1 MVEYTLPKGG
11 YMDKLYLDF
20 DENGLLTMYIEGN
33 LNKFKSSLK
42 YENGKYI
49 FGVEKRLIKDKNLID
64 KLKYE
69 HVSLIP
75 KVDTINTKKN
85 KKTEPTNEEKYE
97 VHDLPND
104 IIFDGKDF
112 YSLVPLEWTCNN
124 GKYFTCLNTSY
135 TRSTVISLLKK
146 RFFDISL
153 MNEYLNDTILPKIFE
168 VKIVD
173 RIDSYEAKCNVVNGI
188 LDKIELPAYAR
199 KMDIKYENG
208 KIILEK
214 PTTLIKINIPSEV
227 DTIGINTKNYLYTD
241 TELENDFLYDIF
253 IPASVKKLYKLVN
266 ITHGKINSLVFS
278 KNFSNALIYYDLVN
292 TLSSINNFQ
301 IPCNIG
307 LIKALINRVYLGFG
321 CIYDKNSHLTIYYK
335 NEEELL
341 SFIKKFCELDRKLDT
356 KRIIIGDIQTGD
368 LIGHIVKFKFDNDL
382 WDFYLDSFYKEA
394 SLKDI
399 DITVSGPELTI
410 GAQYKI
416 IKMLKND
423 NVNFTGDELKE
434 TKGQEHTEEKQK
446 VNKTTLIAD
455 DIVDEILSID
465 YFGLDKNDVKNKINE
480 ILIKYNEDLASL
492 KEGLALQSEEGL
504 YTELLIKLNLLKDNL
519 YQKFEK
525 NLVVFDMLDE
535 VNILLSILNGEEVII
550 NTSLEKDFYLLS
562 NNILPFTNE
571 KITNDLKSYLENEKN
586 KLENYLLTNENRPYE
601 DMDKFILSIRTYL
614 NITLLS
620 IRNYLNKEE
629 ILDVIRD
636 YTNMQMQINY
646 KEPIKNYLSIVLLE
660 IDKIKN
666 EIFDINSTNLEV
678 HNIIDKINIDYSN
691 MESNEIIKYVD
702 SILMEIYGLYYK
714 IKFNNISKLKKESY
728 KMRLLK

>member
-1 MVEYTLPKGG
+1 
-11 YMDKLYLDF
+11 MDKLYLDF

-33 LNKFKSSLK
+33 LDKFKSTLK
-42 YENGKYI
+42 YENNKYF

-69 HVSLIP
+69 HISLIP

-97 VHDLPND
+97 VHDLPDD

-153 MNEYLNDTILPKIFE
+153 MNEYLNDTILPKIFD
-168 VKIVD
+168 VKDVD
-173 RIDSYEAKCNVVNGI
+173 RINSYEAIYKIFNET
-188 LDKIELPAYAR
+188 LDEIELPNYKR
-199 KMDIKYENG
+199 QIDISYKSG
-208 KIILEK
+208 KIVLEK
-214 PTTLIKINIPSEV
+214 PKTLIKIDIPENVKVINCPSKKLPAKENI
-227 DTIGINTKNYLYTD
+227 
-241 TELENDFLYDIF
+241 LYDIYF
-253 IPASVKKLYKLVN
+253 PSTVENLQSIMTVYN
-266 ITHGKINSLVFS
+266 GQINSIIFD
-278 KNFSNALIYYDLVN
+278 KNFNGKMKLRSLITN
-292 TLSSINNFQ
+292 KPINFLQ
-301 IPCNIG
+301 IPCNIE
-307 LIKALINRVYLGFG
+307 LMKSIINIGYSEFVYVF
-321 CIYDKNSHLTIYYK
+321 DKNSKLTLIYK
-335 NEEELL
+335 NEKELL
-341 SFIKKFCELDRKLDT
+341 DFLHYFILLDKKLDS
-356 KRIIIGDIQTGD
+356 KKSRKFIFDESFDKYVPGIE
-368 LIGHIVKFKFDNDL
+368 FKFDNEIWEYPL
-382 WDFYLDSFYKEA
+382 YEFKKKV
-394 SLKDI
+394 SLSDI
-399 DITVSGPELTI
+399 DITLYGSELSH
-410 GAQYKI
+410 GVQNKI
-416 IKMLKND
+416 KRMLKND
-423 NVNFTGDELKE
+423 NVHFVIEKLNE

-455 DIVDEILSID
+455 DIIDEILSID

-480 ILIKYNEDLASL
+480 ILIKYNKDLSNL
-492 KEGLALQSEEGL
+492 KEGLSLQSEEGL
-504 YTELLIKLNLLKDNL
+504 YTELLVKLNLLKESL

-525 NLVVFDMLDE
+525 NLVVYDMLDE
-535 VNILLSILNGEEVII
+535 VNNLLSILNNEEIVI
-550 NTSLEKDFYLLS
+550 NTSLENDFYSLS
-562 NNILPFTNE
+562 KNILPFVEE
-571 KITNDLKSYLENEKN
+571 KITDDLRNYLENEKH
-586 KLENYLLTNENRPYE
+586 KLESYLLTNENRPYE

-629 ILDVIRD
+629 ILEVIRD

-666 EIFDINSTNLEV
+666 EIFDINPTNLEV

-714 IKFNNISKLKKESY
+714 IKFNNTSKLKKESY

>member
-1 MVEYTLPKGG
+1 
-11 YMDKLYLDF
+11 MDKLYLDF

-33 LNKFKSSLK
+33 LDKFKSTLK
-42 YENGKYI
+42 YENGKYF
-49 FGVEKRLIKDKNLID
+49 FGVEKRLIKDKNLIV

-85 KKTEPTNEEKYE
+85 KKAEPTNEEKYE
-97 VHDLPND
+97 VHDLPDD
-104 IIFDGKDF
+104 ITFDGKNF

-146 RFFDISL
+146 RFFDISV
-153 MNEYLNDTILPKIFE
+153 MNDYLNDTILPKIFD
-168 VKIVD
+168 VKDVD
-173 RIDSYEAKCNVVNGI
+173 RIDSYEARCKVDNGI
-188 LDKIELPAYAR
+188 LDKLELPAYAR

-208 KIILEK
+208 KIILER
-214 PTTLIKINIPSEV
+214 PTTLIKINIPKTASQ
-227 DTIGINTKNYLYTD
+227 INCELVSKYTR
-241 TELENDFLYDIF
+241 NGFLYDIY
-253 IPASVKKLYKLVN
+253 IPDSVKQVDYLYDFYSD
-266 ITHGKINSLVFS
+266 KINSLIFDKDFNGQVAKHAFIS
-278 KNFSNALIYYDLVN
+278 SNLVN
-292 TLSSINNFQ
+292 NLK
-301 IPCNIG
+301 IPCNIE
-307 LIKALINRVYLGFG
+307 LMKSIINFSYEGFTY
-321 CIYDKNSHLTIYYK
+321 IFDKNSKLTLIYK
-335 NEEELL
+335 NEKELL
-341 SFIKKFCELDRKLDT
+341 DFLHYFILLDKKLDS
-356 KRIIIGDIQTGD
+356 KKSRKFIFDESFDKYVPGIE
-368 LIGHIVKFKFDNDL
+368 FKFDNEIWEYPL
-382 WDFYLDSFYKEA
+382 RDFYKKT

-399 DITVSGPELTI
+399 DITLCGPEI
-410 GAQYKI
+410 SKKVQNKI
-416 IKMLKND
+416 KKMIKND
-423 NVNFTGDELKE
+423 IVHFVIEKLDE
-434 TKGQEHTEEKQK
+434 TKGQEHTKEKQK

-465 YFGLDKNDVKNKINE
+465 YFGLDKNDVKNQINE
-480 ILIKYNEDLASL
+480 ILIKYNEDLSNLKGGLSL
-492 KEGLALQSEEGL
+492 QNEEGL
-504 YTELLIKLNLLKDNL
+504 YTNLLIKLNELKDNL
-519 YQKFEK
+519 YHNFEK

-550 NTSLEKDFYLLS
+550 NTSLENDFYSLS
-562 NNILPFTNE
+562 KNILPFVEE
-571 KITNDLKSYLENEKN
+571 KITDDLRNYLESEKH

-629 ILDVIRD
+629 ILEVIRD

-666 EIFDINSTNLEV
+666 EIFDINPTNLEV

-714 IKFNNISKLKKESY
+714 IKFNNTSKLKKESY

>member
-1 MVEYTLPKGG
+1 
-11 YMDKLYLDF
+11 MDKLYLDF

-33 LNKFKSSLK
+33 LDKFKSTLK
-42 YENGKYI
+42 FNNNKYI

-69 HVSLIP
+69 RVSLIP

-85 KKTEPTNEEKYE
+85 KKAEPTNEEKYE

-104 IIFDGKDF
+104 IIFDVKDF
-112 YSLVPLEWTCNN
+112 YSLVPLEWKDN

-135 TRSTVISLLKK
+135 TRSTVMSMY
-146 RFFDISL
+146 DSD
-153 MNEYLNDTILPKIFE
+153 YLNDTILPIIFE
-168 VKIVD
+168 VKTVD

-188 LDKIELPAYAR
+188 LDRIEFPAYAR

-208 KIILEK
+208 KIILER
-214 PTTLIKINIPSEV
+214 PTILIKINIPKTASQ
-227 DTIGINTKNYLYTD
+227 INCELVSKYTR
-241 TELENDFLYDIF
+241 NGFLYDIY
-253 IPASVKKLYKLVN
+253 IPDSVKQVDYLYDFYSD
-266 ITHGKINSLVFS
+266 KINSLIFDKDFNGQVAKHAFIS
-278 KNFSNALIYYDLVN
+278 SNLVN
-292 TLSSINNFQ
+292 NLK
-301 IPCNIG
+301 IPCNIE
-307 LIKALINRVYLGFG
+307 LMKSIINFSYEGFTY
-321 CIYDKNSHLTIYYK
+321 IFDKNSKLTLIYK
-335 NEEELL
+335 NEKELL
-341 SFIKKFCELDRKLDT
+341 DFLHYFILLDKKLDS
-356 KRIIIGDIQTGD
+356 KKSRKFIFDESFDKYVPGIE
-368 LIGHIVKFKFDNDL
+368 FKFDNEIWEYPL
-382 WDFYLDSFYKEA
+382 RDFYKKT

-399 DITVSGPELTI
+399 DITLCGPEI
-410 GAQYKI
+410 SKKVQNKI
-416 IKMLKND
+416 KKMIKND
-423 NVNFTGDELKE
+423 IVHFVIEKLDE
-434 TKGQEHTEEKQK
+434 TKGQEHTKEKQK

-465 YFGLDKNDVKNKINE
+465 YFGLDKNDVKNQINE
-480 ILIKYNEDLASL
+480 ILIKYNEDLSNLKGGLSL
-492 KEGLALQSEEGL
+492 QNEEGL
-504 YTELLIKLNLLKDNL
+504 YTNLLIKLNELKDNL
-519 YQKFEK
+519 YHNFEK

-550 NTSLEKDFYLLS
+550 NTSLENDFYSLS
-562 NNILPFTNE
+562 KNILPFVEE
-571 KITNDLKSYLENEKN
+571 KITDDLRNYLESEKH

-629 ILDVIRD
+629 ILEVIRD

-666 EIFDINSTNLEV
+666 EIFDINPTNLEV

-714 IKFNNISKLKKESY
+714 IKFNNTSKLKKESY
-728 KMRLLK
+728 KMRLLKWIGN

>member
-1 MVEYTLPKGG
+1 
-11 YMDKLYLDF
+11 MDKLYLDF

-33 LNKFKSSLK
+33 LDKFKSTLK
-42 YENGKYI
+42 YENNKYF

-69 HVSLIP
+69 HISLIP

-97 VHDLPND
+97 VHDLPDD

-153 MNEYLNDTILPKIFE
+153 MNEYLNDTILPKIFD
-168 VKIVD
+168 VKDVD
-173 RIDSYEAKCNVVNGI
+173 RINSYEAIYKIFNET
-188 LDKIELPAYAR
+188 LDEIELPNYKR
-199 KMDIKYENG
+199 QIDISYKSG
-208 KIILEK
+208 KIVLEK
-214 PTTLIKINIPSEV
+214 PKTLIKIDIPENVKVINCPSKKLPAKENI
-227 DTIGINTKNYLYTD
+227 
-241 TELENDFLYDIF
+241 LYDIYF
-253 IPASVKKLYKLVN
+253 PSTVENLQSIMTVYN
-266 ITHGKINSLVFS
+266 GQINSIIFD
-278 KNFSNALIYYDLVN
+278 KNFNGKMKLRSLITN
-292 TLSSINNFQ
+292 KPINFLQ
-301 IPCNIG
+301 IPCNIE
-307 LIKALINRVYLGFG
+307 LMKSIINIGYSEFVYVF
-321 CIYDKNSHLTIYYK
+321 DKNSKLTLIYK
-335 NEEELL
+335 NEKELL
-341 SFIKKFCELDRKLDT
+341 DFLQYFILLDKKLDS
-356 KRIIIGDIQTGD
+356 KKSRKFIFDESFDKYVPGIE
-368 LIGHIVKFKFDNDL
+368 FKFDNEIWEYPL
-382 WDFYLDSFYKEA
+382 YEFKKKV
-394 SLKDI
+394 SLSDI
-399 DITVSGPELTI
+399 DITLYGSELSH
-410 GAQYKI
+410 GVQNKI
-416 IKMLKND
+416 KRMLKND
-423 NVNFTGDELKE
+423 NVHFVIEKLNE

-455 DIVDEILSID
+455 DIIDEILSID

-480 ILIKYNEDLASL
+480 ILIKYNKDLSNL
-492 KEGLALQSEEGL
+492 KEGLSLQSEEGL
-504 YTELLIKLNLLKDNL
+504 YTELLVKLNLLKESL

-525 NLVVFDMLDE
+525 NLVVYDMLDE
-535 VNILLSILNGEEVII
+535 VNNLLSILNNEEIVI
-550 NTSLEKDFYLLS
+550 NTSLENDFYSLS
-562 NNILPFTNE
+562 KNILPFVEE
-571 KITNDLKSYLENEKN
+571 KITDDLRNYLENEKH
-586 KLENYLLTNENRPYE
+586 KLENYLLTGENRPYE

-636 YTNMQMQINY
+636 YTNMQMKINY

-666 EIFDINSTNLEV
+666 EIFDINPTNLEV

-714 IKFNNISKLKKESY
+714 IKFNNTSKLKKESY

>member
-1 MVEYTLPKGG
+1 
-11 YMDKLYLDF
+11 MDKLYLDF

-33 LNKFKSSLK
+33 LDKFKSTLK
-42 YENGKYI
+42 YENNKYF

-69 HVSLIP
+69 HISLIP

-97 VHDLPND
+97 VHDLPDD

-153 MNEYLNDTILPKIFE
+153 MNEYLNDTILPKIFD
-168 VKIVD
+168 VKDVD
-173 RIDSYEAKCNVVNGI
+173 RINSYEAIYKIFNET
-188 LDKIELPAYAR
+188 LDEIELPNYKR
-199 KMDIKYENG
+199 QIDISYKSG
-208 KIILEK
+208 KIVLEK
-214 PTTLIKINIPSEV
+214 PKTLIKIYIPENV
-227 DTIGINTKNYLYTD
+227 KGINCPSKKLPAK
-241 TELENDFLYDIF
+241 ENILYDIYF
-253 IPASVKKLYKLVN
+253 PSTVENLQSIMTVYN
-266 ITHGKINSLVFS
+266 GQINSIIFD
-278 KNFSNALIYYDLVN
+278 KNFNGKMKLRSLITN
-292 TLSSINNFQ
+292 KPINFLQ
-301 IPCNIG
+301 IPCNIE
-307 LIKALINRVYLGFG
+307 LMKSIINIGYSEFVYVF
-321 CIYDKNSHLTIYYK
+321 DKNSKLTLIYK
-335 NEEELL
+335 NEKELL
-341 SFIKKFCELDRKLDT
+341 DFLHYFILLDKKLDS
-356 KRIIIGDIQTGD
+356 KKSRKFIFDESFDKYVPGIE
-368 LIGHIVKFKFDNDL
+368 FKFDNEIWEYPL
-382 WDFYLDSFYKEA
+382 YEFKKKV
-394 SLKDI
+394 SLSDI
-399 DITVSGPELTI
+399 DITLYGSELSH
-410 GAQYKI
+410 GVQNKI
-416 IKMLKND
+416 KRMLKND
-423 NVNFTGDELKE
+423 NVHFVIEKLNE

-455 DIVDEILSID
+455 DIIDEILSID

-480 ILIKYNEDLASL
+480 ILIKYNKDLSNL
-492 KEGLALQSEEGL
+492 KEGLSLQSEEGL
-504 YTELLIKLNLLKDNL
+504 YTELLVKLNLLKESL

-525 NLVVFDMLDE
+525 NLVVYDMLDE
-535 VNILLSILNGEEVII
+535 VNNLLSILNNEEIVI
-550 NTSLEKDFYLLS
+550 NTSLENDFYSLS
-562 NNILPFTNE
+562 KNILPFVEE
-571 KITNDLKSYLENEKN
+571 KITDDLRNYLENEKH
-586 KLENYLLTNENRPYE
+586 KLENYLLTGENRPYE

-636 YTNMQMQINY
+636 YTNMQMKINY

-666 EIFDINSTNLEV
+666 EIFDINPTNLEV

-714 IKFNNISKLKKESY
+714 IKFNNTSKLKKESY

>member
-1 MVEYTLPKGG
+1 
-11 YMDKLYLDF
+11 MDKLYLDF

-33 LNKFKSSLK
+33 LDKFKSTLK
-42 YENGKYI
+42 YENGKYF
-49 FGVEKRLIKDKNLID
+49 FGVEKRLIKDKNLIV

-85 KKTEPTNEEKYE
+85 KKAEPTNEEKYE
-97 VHDLPND
+97 VHDLPDD
-104 IIFDGKDF
+104 ITFDGKNF

-146 RFFDISL
+146 RFFDISV
-153 MNEYLNDTILPKIFE
+153 MNDYLNDTILPKIFD
-168 VKIVD
+168 VKDVD
-173 RIDSYEAKCNVVNGI
+173 RIDSYEARCKVDNGI
-188 LDKIELPAYAR
+188 LDKLELPAYAR

-208 KIILEK
+208 KIILER
-214 PTTLIKINIPSEV
+214 PTILIKINIPKTASQ
-227 DTIGINTKNYLYTD
+227 INCELVSKYTR
-241 TELENDFLYDIF
+241 NGFLYDIY
-253 IPASVKKLYKLVN
+253 IPDSVKQVDYLYDFYSD
-266 ITHGKINSLVFS
+266 KINSLIFDKDFNGQVAKHAFIS
-278 KNFSNALIYYDLVN
+278 SNLVN
-292 TLSSINNFQ
+292 NLK
-301 IPCNIG
+301 IPCNIE
-307 LIKALINRVYLGFG
+307 LMKSIINFSYEGFTY
-321 CIYDKNSHLTIYYK
+321 IFDKNSKLTLIYK
-335 NEEELL
+335 NEKELL
-341 SFIKKFCELDRKLDT
+341 DFLHYFILLDKKLDS
-356 KRIIIGDIQTGD
+356 KKSRKFIFDESFDKYVPGIE
-368 LIGHIVKFKFDNDL
+368 FKFDNEIWEYPL
-382 WDFYLDSFYKEA
+382 RDFYKKT

-399 DITVSGPELTI
+399 DITLCGPEI
-410 GAQYKI
+410 SKKVQNKI
-416 IKMLKND
+416 KKMIKND
-423 NVNFTGDELKE
+423 IVHFVIEKLDE
-434 TKGQEHTEEKQK
+434 TKGQEHTKEKQK

-465 YFGLDKNDVKNKINE
+465 YFGLDKNDVKNQINE
-480 ILIKYNEDLASL
+480 ILIKYNEDLSNLKGGLSL
-492 KEGLALQSEEGL
+492 QNEEGL
-504 YTELLIKLNLLKDNL
+504 YTNLLIKLNELKDNL
-519 YQKFEK
+519 YHSFEK

-550 NTSLEKDFYLLS
+550 NTSLENDFYSLS
-562 NNILPFTNE
+562 KNILPFVEE
-571 KITNDLKSYLENEKN
+571 KITDDLRNYLESEKH

-629 ILDVIRD
+629 ILEVIRD

-666 EIFDINSTNLEV
+666 EIFDINPTNLEV

-714 IKFNNISKLKKESY
+714 IKFNNTSKLKKESY

>member
-1 MVEYTLPKGG
+1 
-11 YMDKLYLDF
+11 MDKLYLDF
-20 DENGLLTMYIEGN
+20 DEHGLLIMYIEGN
-33 LNKFKSSLK
+33 LEKFKSALK

-49 FGVEKRLIKDKNLID
+49 FGIEKRLIKDKNLID

-75 KVDTINTKKN
+75 KVDTINCK
-85 KKTEPTNEEKYE
+85 KKTKVESTDEEKYE
-97 VHDLPND
+97 VRGLPDD
-104 IIFDGKDF
+104 IIFDGKNF
-112 YSLVPLEWTCNN
+112 YSLVPLEWRDN

-146 RFFDISL
+146 RFFDISV
-153 MNEYLNDTILPKIFE
+153 MNDYLNDTILPKIFD
-168 VKIVD
+168 VKDVD
-173 RIDSYEAKCNVVNGI
+173 RIDSYEARCKVDNGI
-188 LDKIELPAYAR
+188 LDKLELPAYAR

-208 KIILEK
+208 KIILER
-214 PTTLIKINIPSEV
+214 PTILIKINIPKTASQ
-227 DTIGINTKNYLYTD
+227 INCELVSKYTR
-241 TELENDFLYDIF
+241 NGFLYDIY
-253 IPASVKKLYKLVN
+253 IPDSVKQVDYLYDFYSD
-266 ITHGKINSLVFS
+266 KINSLIFDKDFNGQVAKHAFIS
-278 KNFSNALIYYDLVN
+278 SNLVN
-292 TLSSINNFQ
+292 NLK
-301 IPCNIG
+301 IPCNIE
-307 LIKALINRVYLGFG
+307 LMKSIINFSYEGFTY
-321 CIYDKNSHLTIYYK
+321 IFDKNSKLTLIYK
-335 NEEELL
+335 NEKELL
-341 SFIKKFCELDRKLDT
+341 DFLHYFILLDKKLDS
-356 KRIIIGDIQTGD
+356 KKSRKFIFDESFDKYVPGIE
-368 LIGHIVKFKFDNDL
+368 FKFDNEIWEYPL
-382 WDFYLDSFYKEA
+382 RDFYKKT

-399 DITVSGPELTI
+399 DITLCGPEI
-410 GAQYKI
+410 SKKVQNKI
-416 IKMLKND
+416 KKMIKND
-423 NVNFTGDELKE
+423 IVHFVIEKLDE

-455 DIVDEILSID
+455 DIIDEILSID

-480 ILIKYNEDLASL
+480 ILIKYNEDLANLKSGLSL
-492 KEGLALQSEEGL
+492 KSEEGL
-504 YTELLIKLNLLKDNL
+504 YTELLVSLSNLKDSL
-519 YQKFEK
+519 YQNFEK
-525 NLVVFDMLDE
+525 NLVVYDMLDE
-535 VNILLSILNGEEVII
+535 VNILLSILNGEEVVI

-571 KITNDLKSYLENEKN
+571 KITDDLRNYLENEKH
-586 KLENYLLTNENRPYE
+586 KLENYLLTGENRPYE

-636 YTNMQMQINY
+636 YTNMQMKINY

-666 EIFDINSTNLEV
+666 EIFDINPTNLEV

-714 IKFNNISKLKKESY
+714 IKFNNTSKLKKESY

>member
-1 MVEYTLPKGG
+1 
-11 YMDKLYLDF
+11 MDKLYLDF
-20 DENGLLTMYIEGN
+20 DENGLLIMYIEGN
-33 LNKFKSSLK
+33 LDKFKSTLK
-42 YENGKYI
+42 FNNNKYI

-75 KVDTINTKKN
+75 KVDTINAKKK

-97 VHDLPND
+97 VQGLPDD

-146 RFFDISL
+146 RFFDISV
-153 MNEYLNDTILPKIFE
+153 MNDYLNDTILPKIFD
-168 VKIVD
+168 VKDVD
-173 RIDSYEAKCNVVNGI
+173 RIDSYEARCKVDNGI
-188 LDKIELPAYAR
+188 LDKLELPAYAR

-208 KIILEK
+208 KIILER
-214 PTTLIKINIPSEV
+214 PTILIKINIPKTASQ
-227 DTIGINTKNYLYTD
+227 INCELVSKYTR
-241 TELENDFLYDIF
+241 NGFLYDIY
-253 IPASVKKLYKLVN
+253 IPDSVKQVDYLYDFYSD
-266 ITHGKINSLVFS
+266 KINSLIFDKDFNGQVAKHAFIS
-278 KNFSNALIYYDLVN
+278 SNLVN
-292 TLSSINNFQ
+292 NLK
-301 IPCNIG
+301 IPCNIE
-307 LIKALINRVYLGFG
+307 LMKSIINFSYEGFTY
-321 CIYDKNSHLTIYYK
+321 IFDKNSKLTLIYK
-335 NEEELL
+335 NEKELL
-341 SFIKKFCELDRKLDT
+341 DFLHYFILLDKKLDS
-356 KRIIIGDIQTGD
+356 KKSRKFIFDESFDKYVPGIE
-368 LIGHIVKFKFDNDL
+368 FKFDNEIWEYPL
-382 WDFYLDSFYKEA
+382 RDFYKKT

-399 DITVSGPELTI
+399 DITLCGPEI
-410 GAQYKI
+410 SKKVQNKI
-416 IKMLKND
+416 KKMIKND
-423 NVNFTGDELKE
+423 IVHFVIEKLDE

-465 YFGLDKNDVKNKINE
+465 YFGLDKNDVKNQINE
-480 ILIKYNEDLASL
+480 ILIKYNEDLSNLKGGLSL
-492 KEGLALQSEEGL
+492 QNEEGL
-504 YTELLIKLNLLKDNL
+504 YTNLLIKLNELKDNL
-519 YQKFEK
+519 YHNFEK

-636 YTNMQMQINY
+636 YTNMQMKINY

-666 EIFDINSTNLEV
+666 EIFDINPTNLEV

-714 IKFNNISKLKKESY
+714 IKFNNTSKLKKESY

>member
-1 MVEYTLPKGG
+1 
-11 YMDKLYLDF
+11 MDKLYLDF

-33 LNKFKSSLK
+33 LDKFKSTLK
-42 YENGKYI
+42 FNNNKYI

-69 HVSLIP
+69 HISLIP
-75 KVDTINTKKN
+75 KVDTINAKKK

-97 VHDLPND
+97 VQGLPDD

-146 RFFDISL
+146 RFFDISV
-153 MNEYLNDTILPKIFE
+153 MNDYLNDTILPKIFDVKE
-168 VKIVD
+168 VE
-173 RIDSYEAKCNVVNGI
+173 RTNSYEASYKIFNEV
-188 LDKIELPAYAR
+188 LEKIELPNYTR
-199 KMDIKYENG
+199 KIDISYENG
-208 KIILEK
+208 KIVLEK
-214 PTTLIKINIPSEV
+214 PKTLIKIDIPENVKVINCPSKKLPAKENI
-227 DTIGINTKNYLYTD
+227 
-241 TELENDFLYDIF
+241 LYDIYF
-253 IPASVKKLYKLVN
+253 PSTVENLQSIMTVYN
-266 ITHGKINSLVFS
+266 GQINSIIFD
-278 KNFSNALIYYDLVN
+278 KNFNGKMKLRSLITN
-292 TLSSINNFQ
+292 KPINFLQ
-301 IPCNIG
+301 IPCNIE
-307 LIKALINRVYLGFG
+307 LMKSIINIGYSEFVYVF
-321 CIYDKNSHLTIYYK
+321 DKNSKLTLIYK
-335 NEEELL
+335 NEKELL
-341 SFIKKFCELDRKLDT
+341 DFLHYFILLDKKLDS
-356 KRIIIGDIQTGD
+356 KKSRKFIFDESFDKYVPGIE
-368 LIGHIVKFKFDNDL
+368 FKFDNEIWEYPL
-382 WDFYLDSFYKEA
+382 YEFKKKV
-394 SLKDI
+394 SLSDI
-399 DITVSGPELTI
+399 DITLYGSELSH
-410 GAQYKI
+410 GVQNKI
-416 IKMLKND
+416 KRMLKND
-423 NVNFTGDELKE
+423 NVHFVIEKLDV

-455 DIVDEILSID
+455 DIIDEILSID

-480 ILIKYNEDLASL
+480 ILIKYNKDLSNL
-492 KEGLALQSEEGL
+492 KEGLSLQSEEGL
-504 YTELLIKLNLLKDNL
+504 YTELLVKLNLLKESL

-525 NLVVFDMLDE
+525 NLVVYDMLDE
-535 VNILLSILNGEEVII
+535 VNNLLSILNNEEIVI
-550 NTSLEKDFYLLS
+550 NTSLENDFYSLS
-562 NNILPFTNE
+562 KNILPFVEE
-571 KITNDLKSYLENEKN
+571 KITDDLRNYLENEKH
-586 KLENYLLTNENRPYE
+586 KLENYLLTGENRPYE

-636 YTNMQMQINY
+636 YTNMQMKINY

-666 EIFDINSTNLEV
+666 EIFDINPTNLGV

>member
-1 MVEYTLPKGG
+1 
-11 YMDKLYLDF
+11 MDKLYLDF

-33 LNKFKSSLK
+33 LDKFKSTLK
-42 YENGKYI
+42 YENNKYF

-75 KVDTINTKKN
+75 KVDTINGKKK

-97 VHDLPND
+97 VHDLPDD

-153 MNEYLNDTILPKIFE
+153 MNEYLNDTILPKIFD
-168 VKIVD
+168 VKDVD
-173 RIDSYEAKCNVVNGI
+173 RINSYEAIYKIFNET
-188 LDKIELPAYAR
+188 LDEIELPNYKR
-199 KMDIKYENG
+199 QIDISYKSG
-208 KIILEK
+208 KIVLEK
-214 PTTLIKINIPSEV
+214 PKTLIKIDIPENVKVINCPSKKLPAKENI
-227 DTIGINTKNYLYTD
+227 
-241 TELENDFLYDIF
+241 LYDIYF
-253 IPASVKKLYKLVN
+253 PSTVENLQSIMTVYN
-266 ITHGKINSLVFS
+266 GQINSIIFD
-278 KNFSNALIYYDLVN
+278 KNFNGKMKLRSLITN
-292 TLSSINNFQ
+292 KPINFLQ
-301 IPCNIG
+301 IPCNIE
-307 LIKALINRVYLGFG
+307 LMKSIINIGYSEFVYVF
-321 CIYDKNSHLTIYYK
+321 DKNSKLTLIYK
-335 NEEELL
+335 NEKELL
-341 SFIKKFCELDRKLDT
+341 DFLHYFILLDKKLDS
-356 KRIIIGDIQTGD
+356 KKSRKFIFDESFDKYVPGIE
-368 LIGHIVKFKFDNDL
+368 FKFDNEIWEYPL
-382 WDFYLDSFYKEA
+382 YEFKKKV
-394 SLKDI
+394 SLSDI
-399 DITVSGPELTI
+399 DITLYGSELSH
-410 GAQYKI
+410 GVQNKI
-416 IKMLKND
+416 KRMLKND
-423 NVNFTGDELKE
+423 NVHFVIEKLNE

-455 DIVDEILSID
+455 DIIDEILSID

-480 ILIKYNEDLASL
+480 ILMKYNKDLSNL
-492 KEGLALQSEEGL
+492 KEGLSLQSEEGL
-504 YTELLIKLNLLKDNL
+504 YTELLVKLNLLKESL

-525 NLVVFDMLDE
+525 NLVVYDMLDE
-535 VNILLSILNGEEVII
+535 VNNLLSILNNEEIVI
-550 NTSLEKDFYLLS
+550 NTSLENDFYSLS
-562 NNILPFTNE
+562 KNILPFVEE
-571 KITNDLKSYLENEKN
+571 KITDDLRNYLENEKH
-586 KLENYLLTNENRPYE
+586 KLENYLLTGENRPYE

-636 YTNMQMQINY
+636 YTNMQMKINY

-666 EIFDINSTNLEV
+666 EIFDINPTNLEV

-714 IKFNNISKLKKESY
+714 IKFNNTSKLKKESY

>member
-1 MVEYTLPKGG
+1 
-11 YMDKLYLDF
+11 MDKLYLDF

-33 LNKFKSSLK
+33 LDKFKSTLK
-42 YENGKYI
+42 FNNNKYI

-69 HVSLIP
+69 HISLIP

-97 VHDLPND
+97 VHDLPDD

-153 MNEYLNDTILPKIFE
+153 MNEYLNDTILPKIFD
-168 VKIVD
+168 VKDVD
-173 RIDSYEAKCNVVNGI
+173 RINSYEAIYKIFNET
-188 LDKIELPAYAR
+188 LDEIELPNYKR
-199 KMDIKYENG
+199 QIDISYKSG
-208 KIILEK
+208 KIVLEK
-214 PTTLIKINIPSEV
+214 PKTLIKIDIPENVKVINCPSKKLPAKENI
-227 DTIGINTKNYLYTD
+227 
-241 TELENDFLYDIF
+241 LYDIYF
-253 IPASVKKLYKLVN
+253 PSTVENLQSIMTVYN
-266 ITHGKINSLVFS
+266 GQINSIIFD
-278 KNFSNALIYYDLVN
+278 KNFNGKMKLRSLITN
-292 TLSSINNFQ
+292 KPINFLQ
-301 IPCNIG
+301 IPCNIE
-307 LIKALINRVYLGFG
+307 LMKSIINIGYSEFVYVF
-321 CIYDKNSHLTIYYK
+321 DKNSKLTLIYK
-335 NEEELL
+335 NEKELL
-341 SFIKKFCELDRKLDT
+341 DFLHYFILLDKKLDS
-356 KRIIIGDIQTGD
+356 KKSRKFIFDESFDKYVPGIE
-368 LIGHIVKFKFDNDL
+368 FKFDNEIWEYPL
-382 WDFYLDSFYKEA
+382 YEFKKKV
-394 SLKDI
+394 SLSDI
-399 DITVSGPELTI
+399 DITLYGSELSH
-410 GAQYKI
+410 GVQNKI
-416 IKMLKND
+416 KRMLKND
-423 NVNFTGDELKE
+423 NVHFVIEKLDV

-455 DIVDEILSID
+455 DIIDEILSID

-480 ILIKYNEDLASL
+480 ILIKYNKDLSNL
-492 KEGLALQSEEGL
+492 KEGLSLQSEEGL
-504 YTELLIKLNLLKDNL
+504 YTELLVKLNLLKESL

-525 NLVVFDMLDE
+525 NLVVYDMLDE
-535 VNILLSILNGEEVII
+535 VNNLLSILNNEEIVI
-550 NTSLEKDFYLLS
+550 NTSLENDFYSLS
-562 NNILPFTNE
+562 KNILPFVEE
-571 KITNDLKSYLENEKN
+571 KITDDLRNYLENEKH
-586 KLENYLLTNENRPYE
+586 KLENYLLTGENRPYE

-636 YTNMQMQINY
+636 YTNMQMKINY
-646 KEPIKNYLSIVLLE
+646 KEPIKNYLSIDLLE

-666 EIFDINSTNLEV
+666 EIFDINPTNLGV

>member
-1 MVEYTLPKGG
+1 
-11 YMDKLYLDF
+11 MDKLYLDF

-33 LNKFKSSLK
+33 LDKFKSTLK
-42 YENGKYI
+42 YENNKYF

-85 KKTEPTNEEKYE
+85 KKAEPTNEKKYE

-153 MNEYLNDTILPKIFE
+153 MNEYLNDTILPKIFD
-168 VKIVD
+168 VKDVD
-173 RIDSYEAKCNVVNGI
+173 RINSYEAIYKIFNET
-188 LDKIELPAYAR
+188 LDEIELPNYKR
-199 KMDIKYENG
+199 QIDISYKSG
-208 KIILEK
+208 KIVLEK
-214 PTTLIKINIPSEV
+214 PKTLIKIDIPENVKVINCPSKKLPAKENI
-227 DTIGINTKNYLYTD
+227 
-241 TELENDFLYDIF
+241 LYDIYF
-253 IPASVKKLYKLVN
+253 PSTVENLQSIMTVYN
-266 ITHGKINSLVFS
+266 GQINSIIFD
-278 KNFSNALIYYDLVN
+278 KNFNGKMKLRSLITN
-292 TLSSINNFQ
+292 KPINFLQ
-301 IPCNIG
+301 IPCNIE
-307 LIKALINRVYLGFG
+307 LMKSIINIGYSEFVYVF
-321 CIYDKNSHLTIYYK
+321 DKNSKLTLIYK
-335 NEEELL
+335 NEKELL
-341 SFIKKFCELDRKLDT
+341 DFLHYFILLDKKLDS
-356 KRIIIGDIQTGD
+356 KKSRKFIFDESFDKYVPGIE
-368 LIGHIVKFKFDNDL
+368 FKFDNEIWEYPL
-382 WDFYLDSFYKEA
+382 YEFKKKV
-394 SLKDI
+394 SLSDI
-399 DITVSGPELTI
+399 DITLYGSELSH
-410 GAQYKI
+410 GVQNKI
-416 IKMLKND
+416 KRMLKND
-423 NVNFTGDELKE
+423 NVHFVIEKLNE

-455 DIVDEILSID
+455 DIIDEILSID

-480 ILIKYNEDLASL
+480 ILIKYNKDLSNL
-492 KEGLALQSEEGL
+492 KEGLSLQSEEGL
-504 YTELLIKLNLLKDNL
+504 YTELLVKLNLLKESL

-525 NLVVFDMLDE
+525 NLVVYDMLDE
-535 VNILLSILNGEEVII
+535 VNNLLSILNNEEIVI
-550 NTSLEKDFYLLS
+550 NTSLENDFYSLS
-562 NNILPFTNE
+562 KNILPFVEE
-571 KITNDLKSYLENEKN
+571 KITDDLRNYLENEKH
-586 KLENYLLTNENRPYE
+586 KLENYLLTGENRPYE

-636 YTNMQMQINY
+636 YTNMQMKINY

-666 EIFDINSTNLEV
+666 EIFDINPTNLEV

-714 IKFNNISKLKKESY
+714 IKFNNTSKLKKESY

>member
-1 MVEYTLPKGG
+1 
-11 YMDKLYLDF
+11 MDKLYLDF

-33 LNKFKSSLK
+33 LDKFKSTLK
-42 YENGKYI
+42 YENNKYF
-49 FGVEKRLIKDKNLID
+49 FGVEKRIIKDKNLID

-75 KVDTINTKKN
+75 KVDTINGKKK

-97 VHDLPND
+97 VHDLPDD

-153 MNEYLNDTILPKIFE
+153 MNEYLNDTILPKIFD
-168 VKIVD
+168 VKDVD
-173 RIDSYEAKCNVVNGI
+173 RINSYEAIYKIFNET
-188 LDKIELPAYAR
+188 LDEIELPNYKR
-199 KMDIKYENG
+199 QIDISYKSG
-208 KIILEK
+208 KIVLEK
-214 PTTLIKINIPSEV
+214 PKTLIKIDIPENVKVINCPSKKLPAKENI
-227 DTIGINTKNYLYTD
+227 
-241 TELENDFLYDIF
+241 LYDIYF
-253 IPASVKKLYKLVN
+253 PSTVENLQSIMTVYN
-266 ITHGKINSLVFS
+266 GQINSIIFD
-278 KNFSNALIYYDLVN
+278 KNFNGKMKLRSLITN
-292 TLSSINNFQ
+292 KPINFLQ
-301 IPCNIG
+301 IPCNIE
-307 LIKALINRVYLGFG
+307 LMKSIINIGYSEFVYVF
-321 CIYDKNSHLTIYYK
+321 DKNSKLTLIYK
-335 NEEELL
+335 NEKELL
-341 SFIKKFCELDRKLDT
+341 DFLHYFILLDKKLDS
-356 KRIIIGDIQTGD
+356 KKSRKFIFDESFDKYVPGIE
-368 LIGHIVKFKFDNDL
+368 FKFDNEIWEYPL
-382 WDFYLDSFYKEA
+382 YEFKKKV
-394 SLKDI
+394 SLSDI
-399 DITVSGPELTI
+399 DITLYGSELSH
-410 GAQYKI
+410 GVQNKI
-416 IKMLKND
+416 KRMLKND
-423 NVNFTGDELKE
+423 NVHFVIEKLNE

-455 DIVDEILSID
+455 DIIDEILSID

-480 ILIKYNEDLASL
+480 ILIKYNKDLSNL
-492 KEGLALQSEEGL
+492 KEGLSLQSEEGL
-504 YTELLIKLNLLKDNL
+504 YTELLVKLNLLKESL

-525 NLVVFDMLDE
+525 NLVVYDMLDE
-535 VNILLSILNGEEVII
+535 VNNLLSILNNEEIVI
-550 NTSLEKDFYLLS
+550 NTSLENDFYSLS
-562 NNILPFTNE
+562 KNILPFVEE
-571 KITNDLKSYLENEKN
+571 KITDDLRNYLENEKH
-586 KLENYLLTNENRPYE
+586 KLENYLLTGENRPYE

-636 YTNMQMQINY
+636 YTNMQMKINY

-666 EIFDINSTNLEV
+666 EIFDINPTNLGV

>member
-1 MVEYTLPKGG
+1 
-11 YMDKLYLDF
+11 MDKLYLDF

-33 LNKFKSSLK
+33 LDKFKSTLK
-42 YENGKYI
+42 YENNKYF

-69 HVSLIP
+69 HISLIP

-97 VHDLPND
+97 VHDLPDD

-153 MNEYLNDTILPKIFE
+153 MNEYLNDTILPKIFD
-168 VKIVD
+168 VKDVD
-173 RIDSYEAKCNVVNGI
+173 RINSYEAIYKIFNET
-188 LDKIELPAYAR
+188 LDEIELPNYKR
-199 KMDIKYENG
+199 QIDISYKSG
-208 KIILEK
+208 KIVLEK
-214 PTTLIKINIPSEV
+214 PKTLIKIDIPENVKVINCPSKKLPAKENI
-227 DTIGINTKNYLYTD
+227 
-241 TELENDFLYDIF
+241 LYDIYF
-253 IPASVKKLYKLVN
+253 PSTVENLQSIMTVYN
-266 ITHGKINSLVFS
+266 GQINSIIFD
-278 KNFSNALIYYDLVN
+278 KNFNGKMKLRSLITN
-292 TLSSINNFQ
+292 KPINFLQ
-301 IPCNIG
+301 IPCNIE
-307 LIKALINRVYLGFG
+307 LMKSIINIGYSEFVYVF
-321 CIYDKNSHLTIYYK
+321 DKNSKLTLIYK
-335 NEEELL
+335 NEKELL
-341 SFIKKFCELDRKLDT
+341 DFLHYFILLDKKLDS
-356 KRIIIGDIQTGD
+356 KKSRKFIFDESFDKYVPGIE
-368 LIGHIVKFKFDNDL
+368 FKFDNEIWEYPL
-382 WDFYLDSFYKEA
+382 YEFKKKV
-394 SLKDI
+394 SLSDI
-399 DITVSGPELTI
+399 DITLYGSELSH
-410 GAQYKI
+410 GVQNKI
-416 IKMLKND
+416 KRMLKND
-423 NVNFTGDELKE
+423 NVHFVIEKLDV

-455 DIVDEILSID
+455 DIIDEILSID

-480 ILIKYNEDLASL
+480 ILIKYNKDLSNL
-492 KEGLALQSEEGL
+492 KEGLSLQSEEGL
-504 YTELLIKLNLLKDNL
+504 YTELLVKLNLLKESL

-525 NLVVFDMLDE
+525 NLVVYDMLDE
-535 VNILLSILNGEEVII
+535 VNNLLSILNNEEIVI
-550 NTSLEKDFYLLS
+550 NTSLENDFYSLS
-562 NNILPFTNE
+562 KNILPFVEE
-571 KITNDLKSYLENEKN
+571 KITDDLRNYLENEKH
-586 KLENYLLTNENRPYE
+586 KLENYLLTGENRPYE

-636 YTNMQMQINY
+636 YTNMQMKINY

-666 EIFDINSTNLEV
+666 EIFDINPTNLEV
-678 HNIIDKINIDYSN
+678 YNIIDKINIDYSN

-714 IKFNNISKLKKESY
+714 IKFNNTSKLKKESY

>member
-1 MVEYTLPKGG
+1 
-11 YMDKLYLDF
+11 MDKLYLDF

-33 LNKFKSSLK
+33 LDKFKSTLK
-42 YENGKYI
+42 YKNNKYF

-85 KKTEPTNEEKYE
+85 KKAEPTNEKKYE

-153 MNEYLNDTILPKIFE
+153 MNEYLNDTILPKIFD
-168 VKIVD
+168 VKDVD
-173 RIDSYEAKCNVVNGI
+173 RINSYEAIYKIFNET
-188 LDKIELPAYAR
+188 LDEIELPNYKR
-199 KMDIKYENG
+199 QIDISYKSG
-208 KIILEK
+208 KIVLEK
-214 PTTLIKINIPSEV
+214 PKTLIKIDIPENVKVINCPSKKLPAKENI
-227 DTIGINTKNYLYTD
+227 
-241 TELENDFLYDIF
+241 LYDIYF
-253 IPASVKKLYKLVN
+253 PSTVENLQSIMTVYN
-266 ITHGKINSLVFS
+266 GQINSIIFD
-278 KNFSNALIYYDLVN
+278 KNFNGKMKLRSLITN
-292 TLSSINNFQ
+292 KPINFLQ
-301 IPCNIG
+301 IPCNIE
-307 LIKALINRVYLGFG
+307 LMKSIINIGYSEFVYVF
-321 CIYDKNSHLTIYYK
+321 DKNSKLTLIYK
-335 NEEELL
+335 NEKELL
-341 SFIKKFCELDRKLDT
+341 DFLHYFILLDKKLDS
-356 KRIIIGDIQTGD
+356 KKSRKFIFDESFDKYVPGIE
-368 LIGHIVKFKFDNDL
+368 FKFDNEIWEYPL
-382 WDFYLDSFYKEA
+382 YEFKKKV
-394 SLKDI
+394 SLSDI
-399 DITVSGPELTI
+399 DITLYGSELSH
-410 GAQYKI
+410 GVQNKI
-416 IKMLKND
+416 KRMLKND
-423 NVNFTGDELKE
+423 NVHFVIEKLDV

-455 DIVDEILSID
+455 DIIDEILSID

-480 ILIKYNEDLASL
+480 ILIKYNKDLSNL
-492 KEGLALQSEEGL
+492 KEGLSLQSEEGL
-504 YTELLIKLNLLKDNL
+504 YTELLVKLNLLKESL

-525 NLVVFDMLDE
+525 NLVVYDMLDE
-535 VNILLSILNGEEVII
+535 VNNLLSILNNEEIVI
-550 NTSLEKDFYLLS
+550 NTSLENDFYSLS
-562 NNILPFTNE
+562 KNILPFVEE
-571 KITNDLKSYLENEKN
+571 KITDDLRNYLENEKH
-586 KLENYLLTNENRPYE
+586 KLENYLLTGENRPYE

-629 ILDVIRD
+629 IIDVIRD
-636 YTNMQMQINY
+636 YTNMQMKINY

-666 EIFDINSTNLEV
+666 EIFDINPTNLGV

>member
-1 MVEYTLPKGG
+1 
-11 YMDKLYLDF
+11 MDKLYLDF
-20 DENGLLTMYIEGN
+20 DEHGFLTMYIEGN
-33 LNKFKSSLK
+33 LEKFKSGLK

-49 FGVEKRLIKDKNLID
+49 FGIEKRLIKDKNLID

-75 KVDTINTKKN
+75 KVDTINCK
-85 KKTEPTNEEKYE
+85 KKTKVESTDEEKYE
-97 VHDLPND
+97 VRGLPDD
-104 IIFDGKDF
+104 IIFDGKNF
-112 YSLVPLEWTCNN
+112 YSLVPLEWRDN

-146 RFFDISL
+146 RFFDISV
-153 MNEYLNDTILPKIFE
+153 MNDYLNDTILPKIFD
-168 VKIVD
+168 VKDVD
-173 RIDSYEAKCNVVNGI
+173 RIDSYEARCKVDNGI
-188 LDKIELPAYAR
+188 LDKLELPAYAR

-208 KIILEK
+208 KIILER
-214 PTTLIKINIPSEV
+214 PTILIKINIPKTASQ
-227 DTIGINTKNYLYTD
+227 INCELVSKYTR
-241 TELENDFLYDIF
+241 NGFLYDIY
-253 IPASVKKLYKLVN
+253 IPDSVKQVDYLYDFYSD
-266 ITHGKINSLVFS
+266 KINSLIFDKDFNGQVAKHAFIS
-278 KNFSNALIYYDLVN
+278 SNLVN
-292 TLSSINNFQ
+292 NLK
-301 IPCNIG
+301 IPCNIE
-307 LIKALINRVYLGFG
+307 LMKSIINFSYEGFTY
-321 CIYDKNSHLTIYYK
+321 IFDKNSKLTLIYK
-335 NEEELL
+335 NEKELL
-341 SFIKKFCELDRKLDT
+341 DFLHYFILLDKKLDS
-356 KRIIIGDIQTGD
+356 KKSRKFIFDESFDKYVPGIE
-368 LIGHIVKFKFDNDL
+368 FKFDNEIWEYPL
-382 WDFYLDSFYKEA
+382 RDFYKKT

-399 DITVSGPELTI
+399 DITLCGSEISKKV
-410 GAQYKI
+410 QNKI
-416 IKMLKND
+416 KKMLKND
-423 NVNFTGDELKE
+423 NVHFVIEKLDE
-434 TKGQEHTEEKQK
+434 TKEQEHTEEKQK

-455 DIVDEILSID
+455 DIIDEILSID
-465 YFGLDKNDVKNKINE
+465 YFGLDKNDVKNKVNE
-480 ILIKYNEDLASL
+480 ILIKYNEDLSNLKGGLSL
-492 KEGLALQSEEGL
+492 QNEEGL
-504 YTELLIKLNLLKDNL
+504 YTNLLIKLNELKDNL
-519 YQKFEK
+519 YHNFEK

-636 YTNMQMQINY
+636 YTNMQMKINY

-666 EIFDINSTNLEV
+666 EIFDINPTNLEV

-714 IKFNNISKLKKESY
+714 IKFNNTSKLKKESY

>member
-1 MVEYTLPKGG
+1 
-11 YMDKLYLDF
+11 MDKLYLDF

-33 LNKFKSSLK
+33 LDKFKSTLK
-42 YENGKYI
+42 FNNNKYI

-69 HVSLIP
+69 HISLIP

-97 VHDLPND
+97 VHDLPDD

-153 MNEYLNDTILPKIFE
+153 MNEYLNDTILPKIFD
-168 VKIVD
+168 VKDVD
-173 RIDSYEAKCNVVNGI
+173 RINSYEAIYKIFNET
-188 LDKIELPAYAR
+188 LDEIELPNYKR
-199 KMDIKYENG
+199 QIDISYKSG
-208 KIILEK
+208 KIVLEK
-214 PTTLIKINIPSEV
+214 PKTLIKIDIPENVKVINCPSKKLPAKENI
-227 DTIGINTKNYLYTD
+227 
-241 TELENDFLYDIF
+241 LYDIYF
-253 IPASVKKLYKLVN
+253 PSTVENLQSIMTVYN
-266 ITHGKINSLVFS
+266 GQINSIIFD
-278 KNFSNALIYYDLVN
+278 KNFNGKMKLRSLITN
-292 TLSSINNFQ
+292 KPINFLQ
-301 IPCNIG
+301 IPCNIE
-307 LIKALINRVYLGFG
+307 LMKSIINIGYSEFVYVF
-321 CIYDKNSHLTIYYK
+321 DKNSKLTLIYK
-335 NEEELL
+335 NEKELL
-341 SFIKKFCELDRKLDT
+341 DFLHYFILLDKKLDS
-356 KRIIIGDIQTGD
+356 KKSRKFIFDESFDKYVPGIE
-368 LIGHIVKFKFDNDL
+368 FKFDNEIWEYPL
-382 WDFYLDSFYKEA
+382 YEFKKKV
-394 SLKDI
+394 SLSDI
-399 DITVSGPELTI
+399 DITLYGSELSH
-410 GAQYKI
+410 GVQNKI
-416 IKMLKND
+416 KRMLKND
-423 NVNFTGDELKE
+423 NVHFVIEKLDV

-455 DIVDEILSID
+455 DIIDEILSID

-480 ILIKYNEDLASL
+480 ILIKYNKDLSNL
-492 KEGLALQSEEGL
+492 KEGLSLQSEEGL
-504 YTELLIKLNLLKDNL
+504 YTELLVKLNLLKESL

-525 NLVVFDMLDE
+525 NLVVYDMLDE
-535 VNILLSILNGEEVII
+535 GNILISILNGEEVII
-550 NTSLEKDFYLLS
+550 NNSLESDFYLLS
-562 NNILPFTNE
+562 KNILPFVEE
-571 KITNDLKSYLENEKN
+571 KITDDLRNYLENEKH
-586 KLENYLLTNENRPYE
+586 KLENYLLTGENRPYE
-601 DMDKFILSIRTYL
+601 DIDKFILSIRTYL

-666 EIFDINSTNLEV
+666 EIFDINPTNLGV

>member
-1 MVEYTLPKGG
+1 
-11 YMDKLYLDF
+11 MDKLYLDF

-492 KEGLALQSEEGL
+492 KEGLSLQSEEGL

-636 YTNMQMQINY
+636 YTNMQMKINY

-666 EIFDINSTNLEV
+666 EIFDINPTNLEV

>member
-1 MVEYTLPKGG
+1 
-11 YMDKLYLDF
+11 MDKLYLDF

-33 LNKFKSSLK
+33 LDKFKSTLK
-42 YENGKYI
+42 FNNNKYI

-69 HVSLIP
+69 HISLIP

-97 VHDLPND
+97 VHDLPDD

-153 MNEYLNDTILPKIFE
+153 MNEYLNDTILPKIFD
-168 VKIVD
+168 VKDVD
-173 RIDSYEAKCNVVNGI
+173 RINSYEAIYKIFNET
-188 LDKIELPAYAR
+188 LDEIELPNYKR
-199 KMDIKYENG
+199 QIDISYKSG
-208 KIILEK
+208 KIVLEK
-214 PTTLIKINIPSEV
+214 PKTLIKIDIPENVKVINCPSKKLPAKENI
-227 DTIGINTKNYLYTD
+227 
-241 TELENDFLYDIF
+241 LYDIYF
-253 IPASVKKLYKLVN
+253 PSTVENLQSIMTVYN
-266 ITHGKINSLVFS
+266 GQINSIIFD
-278 KNFSNALIYYDLVN
+278 KNFNGKMKLRSLITN
-292 TLSSINNFQ
+292 KPINFLQ
-301 IPCNIG
+301 IPCNIE
-307 LIKALINRVYLGFG
+307 LMKSIINIGYSEFVYVF
-321 CIYDKNSHLTIYYK
+321 DKNSKLTLIYK
-335 NEEELL
+335 NEKELL
-341 SFIKKFCELDRKLDT
+341 DFLHYFILLDKKLDS
-356 KRIIIGDIQTGD
+356 KKSRKFIFDESFDKYVPGIE
-368 LIGHIVKFKFDNDL
+368 FKFDNEIWEYPL
-382 WDFYLDSFYKEA
+382 YEFKKKV
-394 SLKDI
+394 SLSDI
-399 DITVSGPELTI
+399 DITLYGSELSH
-410 GAQYKI
+410 GVQNKI
-416 IKMLKND
+416 KRMLKND
-423 NVNFTGDELKE
+423 NVHFVIEKLDV

-455 DIVDEILSID
+455 DIIDEILSID

-480 ILIKYNEDLASL
+480 ILIKYNKDLSNL
-492 KEGLALQSEEGL
+492 KEGLSLQSEEGL
-504 YTELLIKLNLLKDNL
+504 YTELLVKLNLLKESL

-525 NLVVFDMLDE
+525 NLVVYDMLDE
-535 VNILLSILNGEEVII
+535 VNNLLSILNNEEIVI
-550 NTSLEKDFYLLS
+550 NTSLENDFYSLS
-562 NNILPFTNE
+562 KNILPFVEE
-571 KITNDLKSYLENEKN
+571 KITDDLRNYLENEKH
-586 KLENYLLTNENRPYE
+586 KLENYLLTGENRPYE

-636 YTNMQMQINY
+636 YTNMQMKINY

-666 EIFDINSTNLEV
+666 EIFDINPTNLEV

-728 KMRLLK
+728 KMRLIK

>member
-1 MVEYTLPKGG
+1 
-11 YMDKLYLDF
+11 MDKLYLDF

-33 LNKFKSSLK
+33 LDKFKSTLK
-42 YENGKYI
+42 FNNNKYI

-69 HVSLIP
+69 HISLIP

-97 VHDLPND
+97 VHDLPDD

-153 MNEYLNDTILPKIFE
+153 MNEYLNDTILPKIFD
-168 VKIVD
+168 VKDVD
-173 RIDSYEAKCNVVNGI
+173 RINSYEAIYKIFNET
-188 LDKIELPAYAR
+188 LDEIELPNYKR
-199 KMDIKYENG
+199 QIDISYKSG
-208 KIILEK
+208 KIVLEK
-214 PTTLIKINIPSEV
+214 PKTLIKIDIPENVKVINCPSKKLPAKENI
-227 DTIGINTKNYLYTD
+227 
-241 TELENDFLYDIF
+241 LYDIYF
-253 IPASVKKLYKLVN
+253 PSTVENLQSIMTVYN
-266 ITHGKINSLVFS
+266 GQINSIIFD
-278 KNFSNALIYYDLVN
+278 KNFNGKMKLRSLITN
-292 TLSSINNFQ
+292 KPINFLQ
-301 IPCNIG
+301 IPCNIE
-307 LIKALINRVYLGFG
+307 LMKSIINIGYSEFVYVF
-321 CIYDKNSHLTIYYK
+321 DKNSKLTLIYK
-335 NEEELL
+335 NEKELL
-341 SFIKKFCELDRKLDT
+341 DFLHYFILLDKKLDS
-356 KRIIIGDIQTGD
+356 KKSRKFIFDESFDKYVPGIE
-368 LIGHIVKFKFDNDL
+368 FKFDNEIWEYPL
-382 WDFYLDSFYKEA
+382 YEFKKKV
-394 SLKDI
+394 SLSDI
-399 DITVSGPELTI
+399 DITLYGSELSH
-410 GAQYKI
+410 GVQNKI
-416 IKMLKND
+416 KRMLKND
-423 NVNFTGDELKE
+423 NVHFVIEKLNE

-455 DIVDEILSID
+455 DIIDEILSID

-480 ILIKYNEDLASL
+480 ILIKYNKDLSNL
-492 KEGLALQSEEGL
+492 KEGLSLQSEEGL
-504 YTELLIKLNLLKDNL
+504 YTELLVKLNLLKESL

-525 NLVVFDMLDE
+525 NLVVYDMLDE
-535 VNILLSILNGEEVII
+535 VNNLLSILNNEEIVI
-550 NTSLEKDFYLLS
+550 NTSLENDFYSLS
-562 NNILPFTNE
+562 KNILPFVEE
-571 KITNDLKSYLENEKN
+571 KITDDLRNYLENEKH
-586 KLENYLLTNENRPYE
+586 KLENYLLTGENRPYE

-636 YTNMQMQINY
+636 YTNMQMKINY

-666 EIFDINSTNLEV
+666 EIFDINPTNLGV

>member
-1 MVEYTLPKGG
+1 
-11 YMDKLYLDF
+11 MDKLYLDF

-33 LNKFKSSLK
+33 LDKFKSTLK
-42 YENGKYI
+42 YENNKYF

-75 KVDTINTKKN
+75 KVDTINGKKK

-97 VHDLPND
+97 VHDLPDD

-153 MNEYLNDTILPKIFE
+153 MNEYLNDTILPKIFD
-168 VKIVD
+168 VKDVD
-173 RIDSYEAKCNVVNGI
+173 RINSYEAIYKIFNET
-188 LDKIELPAYAR
+188 LDEIELPNYKR
-199 KMDIKYENG
+199 QIDISYKSG
-208 KIILEK
+208 KIVLEK
-214 PTTLIKINIPSEV
+214 PKTLIKIDIPENVKVINCPSKKLPAKENI
-227 DTIGINTKNYLYTD
+227 
-241 TELENDFLYDIF
+241 LYDIYF
-253 IPASVKKLYKLVN
+253 PSTVENLQSIMTVYN
-266 ITHGKINSLVFS
+266 GQINSIIFD
-278 KNFSNALIYYDLVN
+278 KNFNGKMKLRSLITN
-292 TLSSINNFQ
+292 KPINFLQ
-301 IPCNIG
+301 IPCNIE
-307 LIKALINRVYLGFG
+307 LMKSIINIGYSEFVYVF
-321 CIYDKNSHLTIYYK
+321 DKNSKLTLIYK
-335 NEEELL
+335 NEKELL
-341 SFIKKFCELDRKLDT
+341 DFLHYFILLDKKLDS
-356 KRIIIGDIQTGD
+356 KKSRKFIFDESFDKYVPGIE
-368 LIGHIVKFKFDNDL
+368 FKFDNEIWEYPL
-382 WDFYLDSFYKEA
+382 YEFKKNV
-394 SLKDI
+394 SLSDI
-399 DITVSGPELTI
+399 DITLYGSELSH
-410 GAQYKI
+410 GVQNKI
-416 IKMLKND
+416 KRMLKND
-423 NVNFTGDELKE
+423 NVHFVIEKLNE

-455 DIVDEILSID
+455 DIIDEILSID

-480 ILIKYNEDLASL
+480 ILIKYNKDLSNL
-492 KEGLALQSEEGL
+492 KEGLSLQSEEGL
-504 YTELLIKLNLLKDNL
+504 YTELLVKLNLLKESL

-525 NLVVFDMLDE
+525 NLVVYDMLDE
-535 VNILLSILNGEEVII
+535 VNNLLSILNNEEIVI
-550 NTSLEKDFYLLS
+550 NTSLENDFYSLS
-562 NNILPFTNE
+562 KNILPFVEE
-571 KITNDLKSYLENEKN
+571 KITDDLRNYLENEKH
-586 KLENYLLTNENRPYE
+586 KLENYLLTGENRPYE

-636 YTNMQMQINY
+636 YTNMQMKINY

-666 EIFDINSTNLEV
+666 EIFDINPTNLEV

-714 IKFNNISKLKKESY
+714 IKFNNTSKLKKESY

>member
-1 MVEYTLPKGG
+1 
-11 YMDKLYLDF
+11 MDKLYLDF
-20 DENGLLTMYIEGN
+20 DEQGLLTMYIEGN
-33 LNKFKSSLK
+33 LDKFKSTLK
-42 YENGKYI
+42 YENNKYF

-85 KKTEPTNEEKYE
+85 KKAEPTNEKKYE

-153 MNEYLNDTILPKIFE
+153 MNEYLNDTILPKIFD
-168 VKIVD
+168 VKDVD
-173 RIDSYEAKCNVVNGI
+173 RINSYEAIYKIFNET
-188 LDKIELPAYAR
+188 LDEIELSNYKR
-199 KMDIKYENG
+199 QIDISYKSG
-208 KIILEK
+208 KIVLEK
-214 PTTLIKINIPSEV
+214 PKTLIKIDIPENVKVINCPSKKLPAKENI
-227 DTIGINTKNYLYTD
+227 
-241 TELENDFLYDIF
+241 LYDIYF
-253 IPASVKKLYKLVN
+253 PSTVENLQSIMTVYN
-266 ITHGKINSLVFS
+266 GQINSIIFD
-278 KNFSNALIYYDLVN
+278 KNFNGKMKLRSLITN
-292 TLSSINNFQ
+292 KPINFLQ
-301 IPCNIG
+301 IPCNIE
-307 LIKALINRVYLGFG
+307 LMKSIINIGYSEFVYVF
-321 CIYDKNSHLTIYYK
+321 DKNSKLTLIYK
-335 NEEELL
+335 NEKELL
-341 SFIKKFCELDRKLDT
+341 DFLHYFILLDKKLDS
-356 KRIIIGDIQTGD
+356 KKSRKFIFDESFDKYVPGIE
-368 LIGHIVKFKFDNDL
+368 FKFDNEIWEYPL
-382 WDFYLDSFYKEA
+382 YEFKKKV
-394 SLKDI
+394 SLSDI
-399 DITVSGPELTI
+399 DITLYGSELSH
-410 GAQYKI
+410 GVQNKI
-416 IKMLKND
+416 KRMLKND
-423 NVNFTGDELKE
+423 NVHFVIEKLDV

-455 DIVDEILSID
+455 DIIDEILSID

-480 ILIKYNEDLASL
+480 ILIKYNKDLSNL
-492 KEGLALQSEEGL
+492 KEGLSIQSEEGL
-504 YTELLIKLNLLKDNL
+504 YTELLVKLNLLKESL

-525 NLVVFDMLDE
+525 NLVVYDMLDE
-535 VNILLSILNGEEVII
+535 VNNLLSILNNEEIVI
-550 NTSLEKDFYLLS
+550 NTSLENDFYSLS
-562 NNILPFTNE
+562 KNILPFVEE
-571 KITNDLKSYLENEKN
+571 KITDDLRNYLENEKH
-586 KLENYLLTNENRPYE
+586 KLENYLLTGENRPYE

-636 YTNMQMQINY
+636 YTNMQMKINY

-666 EIFDINSTNLEV
+666 EIFDINPTNLGV
-678 HNIIDKINIDYSN
+678 HNIIDKINIDYSK

>member
-1 MVEYTLPKGG
+1 
-11 YMDKLYLDF
+11 MDKLYLDF

-33 LNKFKSSLK
+33 LDKFKSTLK
-42 YENGKYI
+42 YENNKYF

-64 KLKYE
+64 KLKYK

-75 KVDTINTKKN
+75 KVDTINAKKK

-97 VHDLPND
+97 VQGLPDD

-146 RFFDISL
+146 RFFDISV
-153 MNEYLNDTILPKIFE
+153 MNDYLNDTILPEIFD
-168 VKIVD
+168 VKDVD
-173 RIDSYEAKCNVVNGI
+173 RIDSYEAIYKVFNET
-188 LDKIELPAYAR
+188 LERIELPNYIR
-199 KMDIKYENG
+199 KIDIGYKNG
-208 KIILEK
+208 KIVLEK
-214 PTTLIKINIPSEV
+214 PKTLIKINVPEEV
-227 DTIGINTKNYLYTD
+227 RIIKCSSDDLKFREHILY
-241 TELENDFLYDIF
+241 NIF
-253 IPASVKKLYKLVN
+253 IPKTVKYIEEFLVN
-266 ITHGKINSLVFS
+266 YVGKINLLAFD
-278 KNFSNALIYYDLVN
+278 KNFDGVIRKRSLI
-292 TLSSINNFQ
+292 SFSEINSLK
-301 IPCNIG
+301 IPCSEALFRSIISIG
-307 LIKALINRVYLGFG
+307 NRGFSY
-321 CIYDKNSHLTIYYK
+321 IFDKNSKLTLTYE
-335 NEEELL
+335 NENEL
-341 SFIKKFCELDRKLDT
+341 FDFFNYFVRLDEKLDN
-356 KRIIIGDIQTGD
+356 KNNRKIILNRYIKEYTLGI
-368 LIGHIVKFKFDNDL
+368 KFKFDNEIWEYPL
-382 WDFYLDSFYKEA
+382 TDFNKEA

-399 DITVSGPELTI
+399 DITLCGPELSKKV
-410 GAQYKI
+410 QNKI
-416 IKMLKND
+416 KRMLKND
-423 NVNFTGDELKE
+423 NVHFVIEKLEE
-434 TKGQEHTEEKQK
+434 TKNQDQTEEKQET
-446 VNKTTLIAD
+446 NKTTLIAD
-455 DIVDEILSID
+455 DIIEEILSID
-465 YFGLDKNDVKNKINE
+465 YFGLDKRDVKNKVNE
-480 ILIKYNEDLASL
+480 ILIKYNEDLANLKGGLSL
-492 KEGLALQSEEGL
+492 QNEEGL
-504 YTELLIKLNLLKDNL
+504 YTNLLIKLNELKDNL
-519 YQKFEK
+519 YHNFEK
-525 NLVVFDMLDE
+525 NLVVYDMLDE

-571 KITNDLKSYLENEKN
+571 KITNDLKSYLENEKH
-586 KLENYLLTNENRPYE
+586 KLESYLLTNENRPYE

-636 YTNMQMQINY
+636 YTSMQMKINY

-666 EIFDINSTNLEV
+666 EIFDINPTNLEV

>member
-1 MVEYTLPKGG
+1 
-11 YMDKLYLDF
+11 MDKLYLDF

-33 LNKFKSSLK
+33 LDKFKSTLK
-42 YENGKYI
+42 YENNKYF
-49 FGVEKRLIKDKNLID
+49 FGVEKRIIKDKNLID

-75 KVDTINTKKN
+75 KVDTINGKKK

-97 VHDLPND
+97 VHDLPDD

-153 MNEYLNDTILPKIFE
+153 MNEYLNDTILPKIFD
-168 VKIVD
+168 VKDVD
-173 RIDSYEAKCNVVNGI
+173 RINSYEAIYKIFNET
-188 LDKIELPAYAR
+188 LDEIELPNYKR
-199 KMDIKYENG
+199 QIDISYKSG
-208 KIILEK
+208 KIVLEK
-214 PTTLIKINIPSEV
+214 PKTLIKIDIPENVKVINCPSKKLPAKENI
-227 DTIGINTKNYLYTD
+227 
-241 TELENDFLYDIF
+241 LYDIYF
-253 IPASVKKLYKLVN
+253 PSTVENLQSIMTVYN
-266 ITHGKINSLVFS
+266 GQINSIIFD
-278 KNFSNALIYYDLVN
+278 KNFNGKMKLRSLITN
-292 TLSSINNFQ
+292 KPINFLQ
-301 IPCNIG
+301 IPCNIE
-307 LIKALINRVYLGFG
+307 LMKSIINIGYSEFVYVF
-321 CIYDKNSHLTIYYK
+321 DKNSKLTLIYK
-335 NEEELL
+335 NEKELL
-341 SFIKKFCELDRKLDT
+341 DFLHYFILLDKKLDS
-356 KRIIIGDIQTGD
+356 KKSRKFIFDESFDKYVPGIE
-368 LIGHIVKFKFDNDL
+368 FKFDNEIWEYPL
-382 WDFYLDSFYKEA
+382 YEFKKKV
-394 SLKDI
+394 SLSDI
-399 DITVSGPELTI
+399 DITLYGSELSH
-410 GAQYKI
+410 GVQNKI
-416 IKMLKND
+416 KRMLKND
-423 NVNFTGDELKE
+423 NVHFVIEKLDV

-455 DIVDEILSID
+455 DIIDEILSID

-480 ILIKYNEDLASL
+480 ILIKYNKDLSNL
-492 KEGLALQSEEGL
+492 KEGLSLQSEEGL
-504 YTELLIKLNLLKDNL
+504 YTELLVKLNLLKESL

-525 NLVVFDMLDE
+525 NLVVYDMLDE
-535 VNILLSILNGEEVII
+535 VNNLLSILNNEEIVI
-550 NTSLEKDFYLLS
+550 NTSLENDFYSLS
-562 NNILPFTNE
+562 KNILPFVEE
-571 KITNDLKSYLENEKN
+571 KITDDLRNYLENEKH
-586 KLENYLLTNENRPYE
+586 KLESYLLTNENRPYE

-629 ILDVIRD
+629 ILDVIKD
-636 YTNMQMQINY
+636 YTNMQMKINY

-666 EIFDINSTNLEV
+666 EIFDINPTNLEV

-702 SILMEIYGLYYK
+702 SILIEIYGLYYK
-714 IKFNNISKLKKESY
+714 IKFNNISKLRKESY

>member
-1 MVEYTLPKGG
+1 
-11 YMDKLYLDF
+11 MDKLYLDF

-33 LNKFKSSLK
+33 LDKFKSTLK
-42 YENGKYI
+42 YENNKYF

-69 HVSLIP
+69 HISLIP

-97 VHDLPND
+97 VHDLPDD

-153 MNEYLNDTILPKIFE
+153 MNEYLNDTILPKIFD
-168 VKIVD
+168 VKDVD
-173 RIDSYEAKCNVVNGI
+173 RINSYEAIYKIFNET
-188 LDKIELPAYAR
+188 LDEIELPNYKR
-199 KMDIKYENG
+199 QIDISYKSG
-208 KIILEK
+208 KIVLEK
-214 PTTLIKINIPSEV
+214 PKTLIKIDIPENVKVINCPSKKLPAKENI
-227 DTIGINTKNYLYTD
+227 
-241 TELENDFLYDIF
+241 LYDIYF
-253 IPASVKKLYKLVN
+253 PSTVENLQSIMTVYN
-266 ITHGKINSLVFS
+266 GQINSIIFD
-278 KNFSNALIYYDLVN
+278 KNFNGKMKLRSLITN
-292 TLSSINNFQ
+292 KPINFLQ
-301 IPCNIG
+301 IPCNIE
-307 LIKALINRVYLGFG
+307 LMKSIINIGYSEFVYVF
-321 CIYDKNSHLTIYYK
+321 DKNSKLTLIYK
-335 NEEELL
+335 NEKELL
-341 SFIKKFCELDRKLDT
+341 DFLHYFILLDKKLDS
-356 KRIIIGDIQTGD
+356 KKSRKFIFDESFDKYVPGIE
-368 LIGHIVKFKFDNDL
+368 FKFDNEIWEYPL
-382 WDFYLDSFYKEA
+382 YEFKKKV
-394 SLKDI
+394 SLSDI
-399 DITVSGPELTI
+399 DITLYGSELSH
-410 GAQYKI
+410 GVQNKI
-416 IKMLKND
+416 KRMLKND
-423 NVNFTGDELKE
+423 NVHFVIEKLDV

-455 DIVDEILSID
+455 DIIDEILSID

-480 ILIKYNEDLASL
+480 ILIKYNKDLSNL
-492 KEGLALQSEEGL
+492 KEGLSLQSEEGL
-504 YTELLIKLNLLKDNL
+504 YTELLVKLNLLKESL

-525 NLVVFDMLDE
+525 NLVVYDMLDE
-535 VNILLSILNGEEVII
+535 VNNLLSILNNEEIVI
-550 NTSLEKDFYLLS
+550 NTSLENDFYSLS
-562 NNILPFTNE
+562 KNILPFVEE
-571 KITNDLKSYLENEKN
+571 KITDDLRNYLENEKH
-586 KLENYLLTNENRPYE
+586 KLENYLLTGENRPYE

-636 YTNMQMQINY
+636 YTNMQMKINY
-646 KEPIKNYLSIVLLE
+646 KEPIKNYLSIDLLE

-666 EIFDINSTNLEV
+666 EIFDINPTNLGV

>member
-1 MVEYTLPKGG
+1 
-11 YMDKLYLDF
+11 MDKLYLDF

-33 LNKFKSSLK
+33 LDKFKSTLK
-42 YENGKYI
+42 FNNNKYI

-69 HVSLIP
+69 HISLIP

-97 VHDLPND
+97 VHDLPDD

-146 RFFDISL
+146 RFFDISV
-153 MNEYLNDTILPKIFE
+153 MNDYLNDTILPKIFD
-168 VKIVD
+168 VKDVD
-173 RIDSYEAKCNVVNGI
+173 RIDSYEARCKVDNGI
-188 LDKIELPAYAR
+188 LDKLELPAYAR

-208 KIILEK
+208 KIILER
-214 PTTLIKINIPSEV
+214 PTILIKINIPKTASQ
-227 DTIGINTKNYLYTD
+227 INCELVSKYTR
-241 TELENDFLYDIF
+241 NGFLYDIY
-253 IPASVKKLYKLVN
+253 IPDSVKQVDYLYDFYSD
-266 ITHGKINSLVFS
+266 KINSLIFDKDFNGQVAKHAFIS
-278 KNFSNALIYYDLVN
+278 SNLVN
-292 TLSSINNFQ
+292 NLK
-301 IPCNIG
+301 IPCNIE
-307 LIKALINRVYLGFG
+307 LMKSIINFSYEGFTY
-321 CIYDKNSHLTIYYK
+321 IFDKNSKLTLIYK
-335 NEEELL
+335 NEKELL
-341 SFIKKFCELDRKLDT
+341 DFLHYFILLDKKLDS
-356 KRIIIGDIQTGD
+356 KKSRKFIFDESFDKYVPGIE
-368 LIGHIVKFKFDNDL
+368 FKFDNEIWEYPL
-382 WDFYLDSFYKEA
+382 RDFYKKT

-399 DITVSGPELTI
+399 DITLCGPEI
-410 GAQYKI
+410 SKKVQNKI
-416 IKMLKND
+416 KKMIKND
-423 NVNFTGDELKE
+423 IVHFVIEKLDE
-434 TKGQEHTEEKQK
+434 TKGQEHTKEKQK

-465 YFGLDKNDVKNKINE
+465 YFGLDKNDVKNQINE
-480 ILIKYNEDLASL
+480 ILIKYNEDLSNLKGGLSL
-492 KEGLALQSEEGL
+492 QNEEGL
-504 YTELLIKLNLLKDNL
+504 YTNLLIKLNELKDNL
-519 YQKFEK
+519 YHNFEK

-550 NTSLEKDFYLLS
+550 NTSLENDFYSLS
-562 NNILPFTNE
+562 KNILPFVEE
-571 KITNDLKSYLENEKN
+571 KITDDLRNYLESEKH

-629 ILDVIRD
+629 ILEVIRD

-666 EIFDINSTNLEV
+666 EIFDINPTNLEV

-714 IKFNNISKLKKESY
+714 IKFNNTSKLKKESY

>member
-1 MVEYTLPKGG
+1 
-11 YMDKLYLDF
+11 MDKLYLDF

-33 LNKFKSSLK
+33 LDKFKSTLK
-42 YENGKYI
+42 YENNKYF

-85 KKTEPTNEEKYE
+85 KKAEPTNEKKYE

-153 MNEYLNDTILPKIFE
+153 MNEYLNDTILPKIFD
-168 VKIVD
+168 VKDVD
-173 RIDSYEAKCNVVNGI
+173 RINSYEAIYKIFNET
-188 LDKIELPAYAR
+188 LDEIELSNYKR
-199 KMDIKYENG
+199 QIDISYKSG
-208 KIILEK
+208 KIVLEK
-214 PTTLIKINIPSEV
+214 PKTLIKIDIPENVKVINCPSKKLPAKENI
-227 DTIGINTKNYLYTD
+227 
-241 TELENDFLYDIF
+241 LYDIYF
-253 IPASVKKLYKLVN
+253 PSTVENLQSIMTVYN
-266 ITHGKINSLVFS
+266 GQINSIIFD
-278 KNFSNALIYYDLVN
+278 KNFNGKMKLRSLITN
-292 TLSSINNFQ
+292 KPINFLQ
-301 IPCNIG
+301 IPCNIE
-307 LIKALINRVYLGFG
+307 LMKSIINIGYSEFVYVF
-321 CIYDKNSHLTIYYK
+321 DKNSKLTLIYK
-335 NEEELL
+335 NEKELL
-341 SFIKKFCELDRKLDT
+341 DFLHYFILLDKKLDS
-356 KRIIIGDIQTGD
+356 KKSRKFIFDESFDKYVAGIE
-368 LIGHIVKFKFDNDL
+368 FKFDNEIWEYPL
-382 WDFYLDSFYKEA
+382 YEFKKKV
-394 SLKDI
+394 SLSDI
-399 DITVSGPELTI
+399 DITLYGSELSH
-410 GAQYKI
+410 GVQNKI
-416 IKMLKND
+416 KRMLKND
-423 NVNFTGDELKE
+423 NVHFVIEKLDV

-455 DIVDEILSID
+455 DIIDEILSID

-480 ILIKYNEDLASL
+480 ILIKYNKDLSNL
-492 KEGLALQSEEGL
+492 KEGLSLQSEEGL
-504 YTELLIKLNLLKDNL
+504 YTELLVKLNLLKESL

-525 NLVVFDMLDE
+525 NLVVYDMLDE
-535 VNILLSILNGEEVII
+535 VNNLLSILNNEEIVI
-550 NTSLEKDFYLLS
+550 NTSLENDFYSLS
-562 NNILPFTNE
+562 KNILPFVEE
-571 KITNDLKSYLENEKN
+571 KITDDLRNYLENEKH
-586 KLENYLLTNENRPYE
+586 KLENYLLTGENRPYE

-636 YTNMQMQINY
+636 YTNMQMKINY

-666 EIFDINSTNLEV
+666 EIFDINPTNLEV

-714 IKFNNISKLKKESY
+714 IKFNNTSKLKKESY

>member
-1 MVEYTLPKGG
+1 
-11 YMDKLYLDF
+11 MDKLYLDF

-33 LNKFKSSLK
+33 LDKFKSTLK
-42 YENGKYI
+42 YENNKYF

-69 HVSLIP
+69 HISLIP

-97 VHDLPND
+97 VHDLPDD

-153 MNEYLNDTILPKIFE
+153 MNEYLNDTILPKIFD
-168 VKIVD
+168 VKDVD
-173 RIDSYEAKCNVVNGI
+173 RINSYEAIYKIFNET
-188 LDKIELPAYAR
+188 LDEIELPNYKR
-199 KMDIKYENG
+199 QIDISYKSG
-208 KIILEK
+208 KIVLEK
-214 PTTLIKINIPSEV
+214 PKTLIKIDIPENVKVINCPSKKLPAKENI
-227 DTIGINTKNYLYTD
+227 
-241 TELENDFLYDIF
+241 LYDIYF
-253 IPASVKKLYKLVN
+253 PSTVENLQSIMTVYN
-266 ITHGKINSLVFS
+266 GQINSIIFD
-278 KNFSNALIYYDLVN
+278 KNFNGKMKLRSLITN
-292 TLSSINNFQ
+292 KPINFLQ
-301 IPCNIG
+301 IPCNIE
-307 LIKALINRVYLGFG
+307 LMKSIINIGYSEFVYVF
-321 CIYDKNSHLTIYYK
+321 DKNSKLTLIYK
-335 NEEELL
+335 KEKELL
-341 SFIKKFCELDRKLDT
+341 DFLHYFILLDKKLDS
-356 KRIIIGDIQTGD
+356 KKSRKFIFDESFDKYVPGIE
-368 LIGHIVKFKFDNDL
+368 FKFDNEIWEYPL
-382 WDFYLDSFYKEA
+382 YEFKKKV
-394 SLKDI
+394 SLSDI
-399 DITVSGPELTI
+399 DITLYGSELSH
-410 GAQYKI
+410 GVQNKI
-416 IKMLKND
+416 KRMLKND
-423 NVNFTGDELKE
+423 NVHFVIEKLNE

-455 DIVDEILSID
+455 DIIDEILSID

-480 ILIKYNEDLASL
+480 ILIKYNKDLSNL
-492 KEGLALQSEEGL
+492 KEGLSLQSEEGL
-504 YTELLIKLNLLKDNL
+504 YTELLVKLNLLKESL

-525 NLVVFDMLDE
+525 NLVVYDMLDE
-535 VNILLSILNGEEVII
+535 VNNLLSILNNEEIVI
-550 NTSLEKDFYLLS
+550 NTSLENDFYSLS
-562 NNILPFTNE
+562 KNILPFVEE
-571 KITNDLKSYLENEKN
+571 KITDDLRNYLENEKH
-586 KLENYLLTNENRPYE
+586 KLENYLLTGENRPYE

-636 YTNMQMQINY
+636 YTNMQMKINY

-666 EIFDINSTNLEV
+666 EIFDINPTNLEV

-714 IKFNNISKLKKESY
+714 IKFNNTSKLKKESY